1 MACPPSPPTDDP
13 VPIGPPPAGPLPPGL
28 LPPGLLPNDLLADWA
43 ADILGAPV
51 RGLAPITRSGNNR
64 LYRVTADGHPYA
76 LKAYEA
82 GGSDPHAGPDGLSWR
97 LRREVAALRFLADQG
112 ETRVPRVV
120 AASPARRLA
129 LFTWIDGAPAGRDAA
144 SRQPGDL
151 SALSDFALRLH
162 TLRDAPAAADLG
174 EAAEACL
181 SATALLTQLER
192 RLVPLRPL
200 TGEPDLTALLDTRL
214 RPALAR
220 ATDRLHA
227 LHAAN
232 GWDMN
237 AALPP
242 AARTL
247 SPSDFGF
254 HNAVRGGDGALV
266 FLDFEYFGW
275 DDPVKLTADTLWH
288 PGHLLSPPERA
299 AWLAAYGDA
308 ARHDPAFAARL
319 SAHLPLYGLRW
330 SLILLNEFLPDRW
343 RRRVFAGQAPDW
355 AAAKTRQLHKAHL
368 WLDAV
373 DRLLAAPTVSTPTAP
388 LASLFPDLMRPVP

>member
-1 MACPPSPPTDDP
+1 MACPPSPRPD
-13 VPIGPPPAGPLPPGL
+13 APLPTGS
-28 LPPGLLPNDLLADWA
+28 PPTGPLADWA

-51 RGLAPITRSGNNR
+51 RGLEPITRSGNNR
-64 LYRVTADGHPYA
+64 LYRVTADGRPYA

-82 GGSDPHAGPDGLSWR
+82 GGGDPHAGPDGLSWR
-97 LRREVAALRFLADQG
+97 LHREVAALRFLADQG

-151 SALSDFALRLH
+151 SALSDFARHLH
-162 TLRDAPAAADLG
+162 TLRAAPAAADLG

-181 SATALLTQLER
+181 SATELLAQLER
-192 RLVPLRPL
+192 RLVPLRAL
-200 TGEPDLTALLDTRL
+200 TDAPDLSTLLDTRL

-220 ATDRLHA
+220 AAERLHA
-227 LHAAN
+227 LYTEN
-232 GWDMN
+232 GWDAD

-242 AARTL
+242 TARTL

-254 HNAVRGGDGALV
+254 HNAVRGDDGALV

-288 PGHLLSPPERA
+288 PGHLLSAPERA
-299 AWLAAYGDA
+299 VWLARYGDPA
-308 ARHDPAFAARL
+308 HHDAGFAARL

-330 SLILLNEFLPDRW
+330 SLILLNEFLPERW
-343 RRRVFAGQAPDW
+343 SRRVFAGQAPDW
-355 AAAKTRQLHKAHL
+355 AAAKARQVRKAHL

-373 DRLLAAPTVSTPTAP
+373 DRLLAASPAAP
-388 LASLFPDLMRPVP
+388 VASLFPDRMRHVP